1 MKPLIRLAAALIVL
15 LSIHACI
22 GDDILD
28 DAVPESVTITAA
40 VDTIGK
46 GDAFQFEARFFN
58 NIGVEEFRP
67 VKWAS
72 SAPALLAID
81 QNGLATGLEKGTA
94 IITAE
99 VEIPGKPAVSDAV
112 EVVIAEKTS
121 TGTGDQRTGKLKAT
135 SNYTLTG
142 DFTMEKQGADLILS
156 LAADFKASSSLPG
169 LYVYLSNN
177 PNSIAG
183 ALEIGL
189 TKTFEGAHS
198 YTIPGNIGLNDYA
211 HLLYYCKPFNVKVGE
226 GVFD

>member
-1 MKPLIRLAAALIVL
+1 MFYTAGILFALQG
-15 LSIHACI
+15 CI

-28 DAVPESVTITAA
+28 DAVPEALTITVAA
-40 VDTIGK
+40 DTIGQ
-46 GDAFQFEARFFN
+46 GDTYQFEARFFN
-58 NIGVEEFRP
+58 NIGVEEFRMIQ
-67 VKWAS
+67 WTS
-72 SAPALLAID
+72 SAPTLLAID

-94 IITAE
+94 TITAE

-121 TGTGDQRTGKLKAT
+121 TGSGDQRTGKLKAT

-156 LAADFKASSSLPG
+156 LAANYKASSSLPG
-169 LYVYLSNN
+169 LYVYLTNN

-183 ALEIGL
+183 ALEIGPA
-189 TKTFEGAHS
+189 KSFEGAHN
-198 YTIPGNIGLNDYA
+198 YTIPGNVGLNDYA